1 MFKGAVMTKGSATIY
16 DVAEL
21 ASVSIATVSRVI
33 NGGAHVRPEVR
44 QRVDVAIRNLDFVP
58 SSAARSLSGGRK
70 FAIGLAY
77 PLYEKRDT
85 FGSSPEEESYVLY
98 TDAIIRG
105 ASIEAAKLGYSV
117 YASAV
122 RVGDPSAGSF
132 IHQLSGVVDGLIL
145 TDRVISDVG
154 AMRFTKRLRAVH
166 LSGSGNATFGAT
178 VRADNETGMREL
190 VAHLNQVH
198 GVKDFG
204 FVLGI
209 EMSQDAEARYNA
221 FQAAVEEFRGT
232 IRPENILPGDFS
244 MLRAENEFEQRLAL
258 NSPLPQAMVCAND
271 QMAFGILHKMEE
283 HGLTAPH
290 NLIVTGFDDVA
301 MARNVGSGLTTIRQT
316 VFELGAAAVDTLV
329 GLLDNKIEK
338 GSMITLPTNLVV
350 RGSCGCLSQENAA

>member
-1 MFKGAVMTKGSATIY
+1 MNKGAVMTKGSATIY

-44 QRVDVAIRNLDFVP
+44 DRVDVAIRNLDFVP
-58 SSAARSLSGGRK
+58 SSAARSLSGGKK

-77 PLYEKRDT
+77 PLYEKRAI

-105 ASIEAAKLGYSV
+105 ASVEAAKLGYSV

-122 RVGDPSAGSF
+122 RVGDPSAGSL

-154 AMRFTKRLRAVH
+154 AMRFAKRLRAVH
-166 LSGSGNATFGAT
+166 LSGSGTSTFGAT
-178 VRADNETGMREL
+178 VRADNESGMREL
-190 VAHLNQVH
+190 VDHLATVH
-198 GVKDFG
+198 KVKDFG
-204 FVLGI
+204 FVRGI
-209 EMSQDAEARYNA
+209 ELSQDAEARYEA
-221 FQAAVEEFRGT
+221 FCAAVAAHHGT
-232 IRPENILPGDFS
+232 IRPENVLAGDFS
-244 MLRAENEFEQRLAL
+244 MLRTEDEFEQRLSL

-271 QMAFGILHKMEE
+271 QMAFGVMHKMEE
-283 HGLTAPH
+283 HNLRVPED
-290 NLIVTGFDDVA
+290 LIVTGFDDVA
-301 MARNVGSGLTTIRQT
+301 MSRTVGRGLTTIRQS

-329 GLLDNKIEK
+329 GLLDNEIEK

-350 RGSCGCLSQENAA
+350 RGTCGCSSEVSA